1 MNRPA
6 DRTTLAVVA
15 GWRTP
20 LCRAGTDLESA
31 SAGDLAAHVL
41 RETLD
46 RTGWDAARVD
56 EVVLGCAGPEPREAN
71 VARVAALRAGIP
83 HHVPAVT
90 VMRNCA
96 SGMESL
102 REAQLRLLAGRGEV
116 FLVGGTESMSNF
128 PLLMGPQLVRMLT
141 GLQKARS
148 LPQRL
153 RNLLGF
159 RPSMLAPRIS
169 ILEGLTDGYTG
180 QLMGET
186 AETLARTFGIDRAQQ
201 DAWALRSH
209 QRAAAAAQS
218 GRLAAEIAPL
228 VTPRNHAA
236 MVSADNGIRT
246 EQTLEALQRLRPVF
260 DRRDGDV
267 TVGNACQVTDGAVA
281 LLVMSLERARAEGL
295 RPMAVVRSTAV
306 AGLDPRTMGLGPVH
320 ALLPALREAGCTI
333 ADLETVEVNE
343 AFAAQVLACVH
354 AAGSPAWCREHLG
367 LPGALGEIDL
377 ERLNPNG
384 GAIALGHPI
393 AASGARLVLTLAHEL
408 RSGNK
413 QLGAAALCVGGGQGE
428 AVVLEA
434 A

>member
-295 RPMAVVRSTAV
+295 RPMAVVRSTGV

-343 AFAAQVLACVH
+343 AFAAQVLACVQ
-354 AAGSPAWCREHLG
+354 AAGSPAWCREHLD

>member
-1 MNRPA
+1 
-6 DRTTLAVVA
+6 
-15 GWRTP
+15 
-20 LCRAGTDLESA
+20 
-31 SAGDLAAHVL
+31 VL

-46 RTGWDAARVD
+46 RTGWAAARVD

-343 AFAAQVLACVH
+343 AFAAQVLACVQ

>member
-343 AFAAQVLACVH
+343 AFAAQVLACVQ